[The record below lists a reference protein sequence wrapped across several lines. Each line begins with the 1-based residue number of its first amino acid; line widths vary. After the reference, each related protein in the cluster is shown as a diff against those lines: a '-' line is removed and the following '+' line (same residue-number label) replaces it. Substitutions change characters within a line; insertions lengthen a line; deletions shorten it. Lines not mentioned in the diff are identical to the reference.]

1 MTDDRSKF
9 EGILER
15 FIERREKGA
24 DIDYD
29 EAFNGSAAALRLAK
43 SDKDVLFMTLVALWG
58 SQRDDSD
65 LLGIVKLLL
74 DGHDMAAIEMIA
86 HRAVQGKGS
95 TSDSEEDLLG
105 NIGDDTQSTDGNTS
119 DASANNSD
127 NEGRS
132 RRRRRGEGRNRA
144 THEAGS
150 PRTGS
155 SSDSADDTTTT
166 NSRDYSNR

>member
-86 HRAVQGKGS
+86 HRVVGGV
-95 TSDSEEDLLG
+95 
-105 NIGDDTQSTDGNTS
+105 
-119 DASANNSD
+119 
-127 NEGRS
+127 
-132 RRRRRGEGRNRA
+132 
-144 THEAGS
+144 AG
-150 PRTGS
+150 
-155 SSDSADDTTTT
+155 
-166 NSRDYSNR
+166 